1 MTLSPDQIQDI
12 ATVLQRCGPA
22 DSPLDAL
29 RRRFPGLKTSRCD
42 AADIDMETP
51 FRSFPQFDLHL
62 IDGRDH
68 CWRLTEDPQHATSV
82 LIAMRGRGA

>member
-1 MTLSPDQIQDI
+1 MTLSPVQLQDI
-12 ATVLQRCGPA
+12 ATLLQGCGPA

-29 RRRFPGLKTSRCD
+29 RGRFPGLRTSRCD
-42 AADIDMETP
+42 AADIGMETP
-51 FRSFPQFDLHL
+51 FHSFPHFDLHL

-68 CWRLTEDPQHATSV
+68 CWRLTENPDQATGV